1 MSGRVVHFEIP
12 FDDAERAQRFYREA
26 FGWQIQDM
34 PELSYHIVTTG
45 PTPEGGGMPTEP
57 GYIGGGMMRRQGEIT
72 SPVVTVDVEDIDAA
86 LETIGA
92 LGGSTVLGRQ
102 PVGDM
107 GFAAYFRDPEGN
119 VVGLWQTARGG
130 AAEGV
135 TAGAEGT
142 TEGGQRLTPAEE
154 LDAEQGGGAQEGGPS
169 TAEPTG

>member
-1 MSGRVVHFEIP
+1 MHFEIP
-12 FDDAERAQRFYREA
+12 FDDAERARRFYREA
-26 FGWQIQDM
+26 FGWQIQDL
-34 PELSYHIVTTG
+34 PELSYHMVTTG

-57 GYIGGGMMRRQGEIT
+57 GYIGGGMMQRQGEIT

-92 LGGSTVLGRQ
+92 LGGQTVLGRQ

-119 VVGLWQTARGG
+119 VVGLWQTARARGQE
-130 AAEGV
+130 AS
-135 TAGAEGT
+135 TATGQAGRQP
-142 TEGGQRLTPAEE
+142 GGQPMTPAEE
-154 LDAEQGGGAQEGGPS
+154 LDAAQGGGAQEGGPT